1 MSEDKVLKHLVEKLD
16 DKVAQ
21 IQEALG
27 SGSAKDYVEYRAMVG
42 EVKGLLTARLNILDL
57 RKNIEESDDEWH
69 PTGDQSRQPDN
80 YWLN

>member
-1 MSEDKVLKHLVEKLD
+1 M
-16 DKVAQ
+16 AQ

-57 RKNIEESDDEWH
+57 RKNIEESDDE
-69 PTGDQSRQPDN
+69 
-80 YWLN
+80 

>member
-1 MSEDKVLKHLVEKLD
+1 MSEDKVLKHLIEKLD
-16 DKVAQ
+16 DKVTQ

-57 RKNIEESDDEWH
+57 RKNIEESDDE
-69 PTGDQSRQPDN
+69 
-80 YWLN
+80 

>member
-42 EVKGLLTARLNILDL
+42 EVKGLLTARLNIIDL
-57 RKNIEESDDEWH
+57 RKNIEESDDE
-69 PTGDQSRQPDN
+69 
-80 YWLN
+80 

>member
-16 DKVAQ
+16 DKVTQ

-57 RKNIEESDDEWH
+57 RKNIEESDDE
-69 PTGDQSRQPDN
+69 
-80 YWLN
+80 

>member
-42 EVKGLLTARLNILDL
+42 EVKGLLTARLNIIDL
-57 RKNIEESDDEWH
+57 RKNIEDSDDE
-69 PTGDQSRQPDN
+69 
-80 YWLN
+80 

>member
-1 MSEDKVLKHLVEKLD
+1 
-16 DKVAQ
+16 
-21 IQEALG
+21 
-27 SGSAKDYVEYRAMVG
+27 MVG